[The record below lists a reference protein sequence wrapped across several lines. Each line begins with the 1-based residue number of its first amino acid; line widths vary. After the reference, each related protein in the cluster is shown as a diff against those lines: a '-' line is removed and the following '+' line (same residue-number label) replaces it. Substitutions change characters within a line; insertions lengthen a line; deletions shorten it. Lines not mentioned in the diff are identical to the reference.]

1 MLGQGKKGGGGADFV
16 KRRMGVLNRIR
27 QLAPLSLEQQND
39 WNYFTTSWDRQMAE
53 YLAGDWPEMFC
64 EHVQHI
70 LDELRAGSLNALSIF
85 MNQETQRVLGDVAVL
100 RIPGK
105 PADLGDV
112 TG

>member
-1 MLGQGKKGGGGADFV
+1 MSDFLAD
-16 KRRMGVLNRIR
+16 
-27 QLAPLSLEQQND
+27 E
-39 WNYFTTSWDRQMAE
+39 
-53 YLAGDWPEMFC
+53 WPDMFC

-70 LDELRAGSLNALSIF
+70 LDELKAGNLNALSHF
-85 MNQETQRVLGDVAVL
+85 MNQETQRVLGSVVVL